1 MKCKECREKI
11 PDNVKYCPE
20 CGALVNEHGGSFSY
34 YRNNGNNNSRQNE
47 QTYQF
52 PLPQF
57 TERKKASGNIPFIR
71 ILFFVFIFIF
81 GASVLLSSFNRVTD
95 LDISDSLEL
104 WNDSEVVVIDENLNS
119 VENSAFDYVANIVD
133 CEAFQSTDTFRTQT
147 LIDWDLVCR
156 DYFRN
161 RTENGAT
168 ASAMS
173 EDELYA
179 ESENCLRA
187 VFESINSRYDEDFE
201 PFNFYITT
209 LGVYSVSVD
218 QNSFYHS
225 LISSYLTGFGL
236 DAGTYYDRY
245 QINNVY
251 CVEFSVAAEDINSEA
266 KHDFGNVQ
274 VIVAEI
280 YDDYYVLYDD
290 VYIQTL
296 LDSIN

>member
-1 MKCKECREKI
+1 MKCKECHEKI

-20 CGALVNEHGGSFSY
+20 CGALVNEHGGPFRY
-34 YRNNGNNNSRQNE
+34 YQNNTDNANRHPE
-47 QTYQF
+47 QSSQF
-52 PLPQF
+52 PFQ
-57 TERKKASGNIPFIR
+57 NIPQKNRTSRSIPLKG
-71 ILFFVFIFIF
+71 ILLIVIALIF
-81 GASVLLSSFNRVTD
+81 GGSVLLSSFNTMTD
-95 LDISDSLEL
+95 WGSS
-104 WNDSEVVVIDENLNS
+104 VVVDIDEDLS
-119 VENSAFDYVANIVD
+119 YVENVAYDYAVNIVD
-133 CEAFQSTDTFRTQT
+133 CESFQSTDTFRTQT

-161 RTENGAT
+161 RTESGAT
-168 ASAMS
+168 AFAMS

-209 LGVYSVSVD
+209 LGVYSMSVD

-245 QINNVY
+245 QINNIY

-296 LDSIN
+296 LDSII